1 MTMNTQLK
9 MYAVTIVDTVRW
21 NAVIAAA
28 SEDEA
33 SERAWELFG
42 SNERDTEFTDRSETN
57 LTAEEVLI

>member
-9 MYAVTIVDTVRW
+9 MYAVTIVDTVQW
-21 NAVIAAA
+21 SGVIAAA

-33 SERAWELFG
+33 SARAWEIFG
-42 SNERDTEFTDRSETN
+42 SNERDTEFTDRSVTN